1 MSKGIHVTSEIGK
14 LKKVCLHR
22 PGNELLNLPPF
33 ELDRLLFDDV
43 PFLKVAQEEHD
54 AFAQILRDNGVEV
67 LYLEDL
73 VAEAFTAHP
82 EAREEF
88 LNTYMD
94 ETGIRNK
101 DLKAAVREY
110 LDSFE
115 DHREFVDHTM
125 AGIAKTEME
134 MPAGASSTLAALT
147 LGADDDSDLIVD
159 PMPNLY
165 FTRDPF
171 ACVGNGVN
179 LNRMYSVTR
188 NRETLYGK
196 MVFEYHPD
204 YCDTPL
210 WFNRDVRGSWT
221 EGGDV
226 LNLNN
231 HALAV
236 GISQRTTA
244 EAIDIMANNM
254 FWHGDGCEIKEI
266 YAFNIPV
273 NRAMMHLDTVFTQID
288 VNKFTIHPAIQGT
301 LQVFKLTKGAQEGE
315 VKIEEMNDKLENIL
329 GKALGRDDVQILPC
343 GAGDPIAAAR
353 EQWNDGAN
361 TLAIAPG
368 KIVVY
373 QRNNVTN
380 DFLYKNGLDL
390 QIMPSA
396 ELSRGRGGPRCMSMP
411 FWREDVK
418 W

>member
-1 MSKGIHVTSEIGK
+1 MSKGIHVTSEIGQ
-14 LKKVCLHR
+14 LRKVCLHR

-33 ELDRLLFDDV
+33 ELERLLFDDV

-54 AFAQILRDNGVEV
+54 AFAQILRDNGTEV
-67 LYLEDL
+67 LYLENL
-73 VAEAFTAHP
+73 TAEAFDAHP
-82 EAREEF
+82 EARQEF
-88 LNTYMD
+88 LDTYL
-94 ETGIRNK
+94 EESGVRNLSIK
-101 DLKAAVREY
+101 QAVREY
-110 LDSFE
+110 LQSFK
-115 DHREFVDHTM
+115 DNKEFVLHTM
-125 AGIAKTEME
+125 AGVTKTEMDL
-134 MPAGASSTLAALT
+134 PTGGKTLAQIV
-147 LGADDDSDLIVD
+147 GEEEESDLIVD

-179 LNRMYSVTR
+179 INRMYSVTR

-196 MVFEYHPD
+196 MIFEYHPD
-204 YCDTPL
+204 YDMVPT
-210 WFNRDVRGSWT
+210 WFERDVRGSWT

-231 HALAV
+231 KNLAV

-244 EAIDIMANNM
+244 EAIDIMAQNM
-254 FWHGDGCEIKEI
+254 FWREGSEECEIENI
-266 YAFNIPV
+266 YAFNIPN

-288 VNKFTIHPAIQGT
+288 VDKFTIHPAIMGT
-301 LQVFKLTKGAQEGE
+301 LQVFKLTKGSKPGE
-315 VKIEEMNDKLENIL
+315 VKIEEMNDKLENVL
-329 GKALGRDDVQILPC
+329 AKALGLDHVEILPC

-353 EQWNDGAN
+353 EQWNDGSN
-361 TLAIAPG
+361 TLAVAPG

-373 QRNNVTN
+373 QRNDVTN
-380 DFLYKNGLDL
+380 DFLYKHGLDL

-411 FWREDVK
+411 FERDDVK